1 MTEREQWL
9 FWRLAQIFTQ
19 ELDYRV
25 VRLDEEKNE
34 LWLQSVRH
42 KNIQLIRLIALNL
55 DWSNWLKRDIEWA
68 GEQADKLRKH
78 LLKKELN
85 VLNIYVTEHPPVD
98 DYDWAVN
105 LPFTAGNGRT
115 KVETL
120 IMAQETA
127 ESAFVQMEKLFKRDF
142 SLPESGYT
150 DLLDHYSLKEEV
162 ISHTR
167 ELEKEER
174 ALFEFGKPFFTYIFM
189 AVQIFMFMLVEVKG
203 GSTNVETLI
212 QFGAK
217 YNPLIL
223 AGEWWRFFTPIF
235 LHIGL
240 LHLLMNTL
248 ALYYLGT
255 AVERM
260 FGRWRF
266 LWIYLFSGFSGSVAS
281 FLFTDNLSAGASG
294 AIFGCFGALLYVGVM
309 NTQLFFRTI
318 GTNVLFLI
326 GINLVFGFTVP
337 GIDNAGHIGGLAGGF
352 LATGMVHFPGKR
364 KWGTQILFL
373 LSAAAAITFALYGGF
388 HPDRP
393 DVINARAKKQIENS
407 EINSAYNMLSQY
419 VSMEKGDAVT
429 YFQLAYT
436 EIQLQKMEDAKKH
449 LQKAIELKPRFSEA
463 HYNLAVLYYDEGNL
477 ELAKEHAAKAEK
489 MADEKKYRDL
499 MDKLKGQ

>member
-1 MTEREQWL
+1 MAEREQWL
-9 FWRLAQIFTQ
+9 FWRLAQIFMQ
-19 ELDYRV
+19 DMDYRL
-25 VRLDEEKNE
+25 VRLNE
-34 LWLQSVRH
+34 AENEVWLESARNQ
-42 KNIQLIRLIALNL
+42 NIHMIRLTSLNL

-68 GEQADKLRKH
+68 GDQAESLRKH
-78 LLKKELN
+78 LFKKEWH

-98 DYDWAVN
+98 DYEWIIEQ
-105 LPFTAGNGRT
+105 PYTTGSGKT

-120 IMAQETA
+120 ILARETA
-127 ESAFVQMEKLFKRDF
+127 EHAFVRMAALLKRDVP
-142 SLPESGYT
+142 LPEMSFHALG
-150 DLLDHYSLKEEV
+150 HHSLKEEV
-162 ISHTR
+162 IRHAR
-167 ELEKEER
+167 EQEKEER
-174 ALFEFGKPFFTYIFM
+174 ALFEYGKPFFTYVFM
-189 AVQIFMFMLVEVKG
+189 AVQIFMFMLVEVQG

-255 AVERM
+255 TVERM
-260 FGRWRF
+260 FGRLRF
-266 LWIYLFSGFSGSVAS
+266 LWIYLFSGFAGSVAS

-294 AIFGCFGALLYVGVM
+294 AIFGCFGALLYIGVM

-373 LSAAAAITFALYGGF
+373 LAGAAAVTFALYGGY
-388 HPDRP
+388 HADRP
-393 DVINARAKKQIENS
+393 DVINARAQQQIENS
-407 EINSAYNMLSQY
+407 EFESAYHMLSQL
-419 VSMEKGDAVT
+419 VSEGKGDAVT
-429 YFQLAYT
+429 YFRLAYT
-436 EIQLQKMEDAKKH
+436 EIQLHQREEAKKH
-449 LQKAIELKPRFSEA
+449 LQKAIEMEPGFPEA
-463 HYNLAVLYYDEGNL
+463 HFNLAVLYYDEGRL
-477 ELAKEHAAKAEK
+477 DLAKEHAAKAEK
-489 MADEKKYRDL
+489 MADKKMYQEF